1 MKHVIFAA
9 LLFIVVALPIPRCY
23 TVHRSS
29 GSWLVCPGKANHYT
43 FTKCSEK
50 PPVSTVGRDR
60 SQRQRR

>member
-1 MKHVIFAA
+1 MKHAIFTA

-43 FTKCSEK
+43 FTDWYWIADPSYH
-50 PPVSTVGRDR
+50 
-60 SQRQRR
+60 